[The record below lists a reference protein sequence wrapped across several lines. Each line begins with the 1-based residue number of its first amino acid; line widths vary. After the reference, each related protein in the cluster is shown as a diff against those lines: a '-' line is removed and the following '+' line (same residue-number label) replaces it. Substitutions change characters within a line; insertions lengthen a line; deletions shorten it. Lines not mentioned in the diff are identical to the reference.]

1 MKNALLLYA
10 KGMAMGAADVV
21 PGVSGGTVAFITG
34 IYDELL
40 GSIAS
45 VPNAVA
51 PLLKGRVA
59 EAWRTANATF
69 LLVLFAGILTSV
81 FSLAKLITYLLEH
94 HPIPVWSFF
103 FGLILVSVHLVG
115 KEIQRRSLS
124 RLLSLCLGI
133 GFAYWI
139 TVASPVQWG
148 TSGISIFFAGAIAI
162 CAMILP
168 GISGSFILVLL
179 GLYPVILGAV
189 KDRTGS
195 TAHVGHPAG
204 RRRCGAGAW
213 ARVVRRARPASCAKR
228 LNRLVDHRERA
239 LKLIG
244 SMRWI
249 RSSSVRC
256 ALIAM
261 LAGTLLAGCASSP
274 SGGVSVVDRNSRDRV
289 NSGHYVVRRGDTL
302 WSIAFRF
309 GWDWRDLARV
319 NNIPPPHVIYPG
331 QTIRF
336 SGKAPRAVTAR
347 PATPPATPAPDAR
360 PPVVTN
366 PVPIPPPL
374 TKPSEPVAKPPVA
387 STMVQPV
394 ARSASGWAWPTGG
407 TVIGRF
413 SSNGSLNK
421 GIDIAGELG
430 QPVLAASDGAVVY
443 AGSGLRGYG
452 ELVIIKHSDTYVSAY
467 GHNRRLLVQEGQ
479 QVKAGQTIAEM
490 GSTGTDRVKLHFE
503 IRRQGKPVDPL
514 QYLPKR

>member
-51 PLLKGRVA
+51 PLLRGRVA

-179 GLYPVILGAV
+179 GLYPVILGAEPEL
-189 KDRTGS
+189 DMAIMLTF
-195 TAHVGHPAG
+195 AAG
-204 RRRCGAGAW
+204 C
-213 ARVVRRARPASCAKR
+213 
-228 LNRLVDHRERA
+228 
-239 LKLIG
+239 LIG
-244 SMRWI
+244 
-249 RSSSVRC
+249 
-256 ALIAM
+256 
-261 LAGTLLAGCASSP
+261 LLSFA
-274 SGGVSVVDRNSRDRV
+274 R
-289 NSGHYVVRRGDTL
+289 L
-302 WSIAFRF
+302 L
-309 GWDWRDLARV
+309 GWVLHRWRDLTLAL
-319 NNIPPPHVIYPG
+319 
-331 QTIRF
+331 
-336 SGKAPRAVTAR
+336 
-347 PATPPATPAPDAR
+347 
-360 PPVVTN
+360 
-366 PVPIPPPL
+366 L
-374 TKPSEPVAKPPVA
+374 TGL
-387 STMVQPV
+387 ML
-394 ARSASGWAWPTGG
+394 
-407 TVIGRF
+407 
-413 SSNGSLNK
+413 GSLNK
-421 GIDIAGELG
+421 VWPWKETLTWRTDSHGLRVPLLEQNLLPGTYGDLTGQDPQLMLAILLAVAGVALVLGLEWFAGRG
-430 QPVLAASDGAVVY
+430 QPVAQSV
-443 AGSGLRGYG
+443 
-452 ELVIIKHSDTYVSAY
+452 
-467 GHNRRLLVQEGQ
+467 
-479 QVKAGQTIAEM
+479 
-490 GSTGTDRVKLHFE
+490 
-503 IRRQGKPVDPL
+503 
-514 QYLPKR
+514 

>member
-189 KDRTGS
+189 K
-195 TAHVGHPAG
+195 
-204 RRRCGAGAW
+204 
-213 ARVVRRARPASCAKR
+213 
-228 LNRLVDHRERA
+228 A
-239 LKLIG
+239 LDMAI
-244 SMRWI
+244 
-249 RSSSVRC
+249 
-256 ALIAM
+256 M
-261 LAGTLLAGCASSP
+261 LTFAAGCL
-274 SGGVSVVDRNSRDRV
+274 SGLLSFAR
-289 NSGHYVVRRGDTL
+289 L
-302 WSIAFRF
+302 L
-309 GWDWRDLARV
+309 GWVLHRWRDLTLAL
-319 NNIPPPHVIYPG
+319 
-331 QTIRF
+331 
-336 SGKAPRAVTAR
+336 
-347 PATPPATPAPDAR
+347 
-360 PPVVTN
+360 
-366 PVPIPPPL
+366 L
-374 TKPSEPVAKPPVA
+374 TGL
-387 STMVQPV
+387 ML
-394 ARSASGWAWPTGG
+394 
-407 TVIGRF
+407 
-413 SSNGSLNK
+413 GSLNK
-421 GIDIAGELG
+421 VWPWKETLTWRTDSHGLRVPLLEQNLLPGTYGDLTGQDPQLMLAILLAVAGVALVLGLEWFAGRG
-430 QPVLAASDGAVVY
+430 QPVAQSV
-443 AGSGLRGYG
+443 
-452 ELVIIKHSDTYVSAY
+452 
-467 GHNRRLLVQEGQ
+467 
-479 QVKAGQTIAEM
+479 
-490 GSTGTDRVKLHFE
+490 
-503 IRRQGKPVDPL
+503 
-514 QYLPKR
+514 